1 MNVRLTDK
9 LLLEL
14 PGIFNWALD
23 GYKLLRKKEFK
34 FEEISTMTKIKNEY
48 RNNTNSVLSFASEFL
63 ERTRPE
69 DEVKFS
75 EIYDEYIRYCSNEGY
90 RNYIAK
96 TEFKKEL
103 LKENYDIRKSTKHGN
118 QLYMFGVKFK
128 SVPLN

>member
-1 MNVRLTDK
+1 MDVRLTDK
-9 LLLEL
+9 LLSEL

-23 GYKLLRKKEFK
+23 GYKRLREKDFK

-48 RNNTNSVLSFASEFL
+48 RNNTNSVLSFASEYL
-63 ERTRPE
+63 ERTRSE

-75 EIYDEYIRYCSNEGY
+75 DVYSEYIRYCSNEGY
-90 RNYIAK
+90 RNTLSR

-103 LKENYDIRKSTKHGN
+103 LKENLDIRKSTKHGN